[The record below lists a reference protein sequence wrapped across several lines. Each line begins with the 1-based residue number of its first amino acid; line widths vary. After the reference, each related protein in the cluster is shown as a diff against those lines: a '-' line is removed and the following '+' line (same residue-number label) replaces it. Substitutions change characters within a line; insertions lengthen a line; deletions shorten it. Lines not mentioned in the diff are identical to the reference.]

1 MEHTEKRLMRDGYSQ
16 GLVEA
21 GMENT
26 QVVVLTGDLTESTR
40 VNRFAELFPERF
52 VQVGIAEQNMI
63 GIASGLALSG
73 KVPFVSTYASFS
85 PMRSLDQIR
94 VSVCFQNENVKI
106 VSTHA
111 GLGTGPDGATAQAL
125 EDIAVMRVL
134 PNMIVIVPCDLY
146 QAKKATIALSKHVG
160 PAYMRLTR
168 DETPIITKEHDH
180 FEIGKADVL
189 LEGRDITLIAC
200 GPSVYEAMMAAKE
213 LEKHHILCEVINL
226 STIKPLDTKTLLTSL
241 KKTKKAITIE
251 DHQVDGGM
259 GSAVCEFFSENHPI
273 LIQRM
278 GVKDVF
284 GESGDPQKLYAKHGL
299 LAKDIVQKVKS
310 MCEYKKSMY

>member
-1 MEHTEKRLMRDGYSQ
+1 MEHMEKRLMRDGYGQ

-85 PMRSLDQIR
+85 PMRTLDQIR
-94 VSVCFQNENVKI
+94 MSVCFQQANVKI

-111 GLGTGPDGATAQAL
+111 GLGTGPDGASAQAL

-134 PNMIVIVPCDLY
+134 PGMTIVVPCDLY
-146 QAKKATIALSKHVG
+146 QAKKATIALSQHVG
-160 PAYMRLTR
+160 PAYMRLSR
-168 DETPIITKEHDH
+168 DETPVVTKDSDH

-200 GPSVYEAMMAAKE
+200 GPLVYEAMMAAKE

-226 STIKPLDTKTLLTSL
+226 STIKPLDTKTLLISL
-241 KKTKKAITIE
+241 KKTKQAITME

-259 GSAVCEFFSENHPI
+259 GSAVCEFFSQEFPVS
-273 LIQRM
+273 IQRM
-278 GVKDVF
+278 GVKDMF
-284 GESGDPQKLYAKHGL
+284 GESGEPQELYAKHGL
-299 LAKDIVQKVKS
+299 LAKDIVKKVIN